1 MENQILPLINEQI
14 YANNNNLLLELM
26 NKLENLM
33 RDTNDNVVIQRIKD
47 IIIITNKIITNCN
60 QIRQDIQN
68 LNTNLNLRFTSLE
81 LKLQNNSS
89 GSANLNNINNNN
101 NFQIRTYN
109 NGRYEGQIINNK
121 REGKGVF
128 ISLMAVNMKVIG
140 KMILEKGKESLILL
154 VVTDMK
160 VIIKII

>member
-1 MENQILPLINEQI
+1 MENQTIPLINEQI

-101 NFQIRTYN
+101 NNF
-109 NGRYEGQIINNK
+109 
-121 REGKGVF
+121 
-128 ISLMAVNMKVIG
+128 
-140 KMILEKGKESLILL
+140 
-154 VVTDMK
+154 
-160 VIIKII
+160 

>member
-101 NFQIRTYN
+101 NNFDN
-109 NGRYEGQIINNK
+109 NEFDIKIEEMKLNEFIKKCDYSIKNFTINN
-121 REGKGVF
+121 
-128 ISLMAVNMKVIG
+128 NNNN
-140 KMILEKGKESLILL
+140 KENNIENY
-154 VVTDMK
+154 
-160 VIIKII
+160 